1 MTKNSL
7 YYFIENIPKDKLLAP
22 IIYNNNILE
31 STKQCDNI
39 ISSLPDNNKVKIF
52 LRKELKNIIINKV
65 KLGKKYEDILK
76 ELSIIENYQ
85 DKKENNYNNSFVF
98 KNTKVFLKSKCQG
111 LGQKMISDKKNQ
123 KEGDKLAFRD
133 IYRQPPWL
141 NKTTEDIIIGMNG
154 RS

>member
-1 MTKNSL
+1 MSNINNTL
-7 YYFIENIPKDKLLAP
+7 QYFIENIPNDKLLAP
-22 IIYNNNILE
+22 IIYNDNILE

-39 ISSLPDNNKVKIF
+39 ISSLPYNNKVKIF

-111 LGQKMISDKKNQ
+111 LGQKMISDKKEVDSLTCP
-123 KEGDKLAFRD
+123 K

-141 NKTTEDIIIGMNG
+141 NKTTEDIFIGMNG
-154 RS
+154 RC